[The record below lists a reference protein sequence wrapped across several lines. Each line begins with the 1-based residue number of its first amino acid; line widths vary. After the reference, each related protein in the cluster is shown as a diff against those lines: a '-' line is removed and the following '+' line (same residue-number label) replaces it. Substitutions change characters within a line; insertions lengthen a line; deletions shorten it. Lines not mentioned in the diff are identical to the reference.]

1 MAPGE
6 VSDIAAAALERALD
20 ARYYTD
26 PEIFALERERIFFG
40 TWQYAGHVS
49 QVQNPG
55 DYFTFGICEQ
65 NLFTIRG
72 NDGALRSFYNVCQ
85 HRAHELLRDAGNKRL
100 LVCPYHA
107 WTYDLDGRLRKA
119 PNDKKV
125 AGFDRGEICL
135 TEVRTEV
142 FCGFI
147 FVNLD
152 RDAAPMAVCFPEA
165 ESQLRSYVP
174 DIDRLKPV
182 AWLPVEEDCNWKV
195 TVENYSECYHCR
207 INHPTFARGV
217 VDPTSYNVTPQGHCL
232 RHTTR
237 AANLDRLTYEI
248 DPQANDHATDYSSW
262 FLWPAFSF
270 QVYPGNVLNTYL
282 WRPVEVGKTLVY
294 RGWYSLEGAPSETV
308 DKLAQQDLDTTVAED
323 LRLVNSVQRG
333 LKSRGYR
340 PGPLVIDPDQGVD
353 SEHSIQAIKSWVLDA
368 LASR

>member
-1 MAPGE
+1 MATGE
-6 VSDIAAAALERALD
+6 VSDIAATAPERALD

-26 PEIFALERERIFFG
+26 PEIFALERERIFFR

-49 QVQNPG
+49 RVESPG

-72 NDGALRSFYNVCQ
+72 KDGALRSFYNVCQ
-85 HRAHELLRDAGNKRL
+85 HRAHELLQGAGNKRL

-125 AGFDRGEICL
+125 AGFDRGAICL

-142 FCGFI
+142 FCGFV

-152 RDAAPMAVCFPEA
+152 RDAAPMAACFPEA
-165 ESQLRSYVP
+165 ESQLRGYVP

-182 AWLPVEEDCNWKV
+182 AWMPVEEDCNWKV
-195 TVENYSECYHCR
+195 TVENYSECYHCK

-217 VDPTSYNVTPQGHCL
+217 IDPASYNVAPQGHCL

-248 DPQANDHATDYSSW
+248 DPRANEHATDYSSW
-262 FLWPAFSF
+262 FFWPGFSF

-282 WRPVEVGKTLVY
+282 WRPLEVGKTLVY
-294 RGWYSLEGAPSETV
+294 RGWYGPDGAPSQTV
-308 DKLAQQDLDTTVAED
+308 DKLARQDLDTTVAED

-333 LKSRGYR
+333 LASRGYR

-353 SEHSIQAIKSWVLDA
+353 SEHSIQAIKGWVLEA
-368 LASR
+368 LAGR